1 MAGKYMDG
9 KDFMK
14 VLDEDC
20 SDVNLVL
27 LFGTE
32 EYYIDNC
39 IKAVKK
45 VFLAPGSSDMDLNT
59 IMQDSKA
66 DFAELE
72 SLIQMPPWMSQKRV
86 IICRSQSLYN
96 SEFGEREEEILKNIP
111 KSCIVVF
118 APEKAEKNRKIT
130 KFILNNGI
138 ASEINLF
145 PDEQLTSI
153 IKNSL
158 KKEDIAISDAN
169 CASLIARC
177 ESRMRLISSEIAK
190 IKLYC
195 AQTGKTDI
203 TFNDLEDMCPPD
215 LNASIFTITDCF
227 GSGKCDKAL
236 TTLNSLLIRKEPIQ
250 KLRATL
256 ITHLKRL
263 ILAKDINSRQ
273 DLAAKMKC
281 SPYYAGKLTTQANGF
296 TMTQLTDL
304 FIKALKSESDV
315 RHGVMEERASLEI
328 LIVEASVRK

>member
-1 MAGKYMDG
+1 MDG

-20 SDVNLVL
+20 SNVSLVL

-45 VFLAPGSSDMDLNT
+45 VFLTPGSNDMDLNN

-72 SLIQMPPWMSQKRV
+72 SYILMPPWMSQKRV

-96 SEFGEREEEILKNIP
+96 AEFGEKEEEILRNIP
-111 KSCIVVF
+111 RSCVVVF

-138 ASEINLF
+138 AAEINLF
-145 PDEQLTSI
+145 PDDQLTSI
-153 IKNSL
+153 IKSSL
-158 KKEDIAISDAN
+158 KKDNIVISDAN
-169 CASLIARC
+169 CQSLIARC
-177 ESRMRLISSEIAK
+177 ESRMRLISSEISK

-203 TFNDLEDMCPPD
+203 TFNDLEEMCPPD

-236 TTLNSLLIRKEPIQ
+236 KTLNSLLLRKEPIQ

-263 ILAKDINSRQ
+263 ILAKDIGSKQ
-273 DLAAKMKC
+273 ELAAKLKC
-281 SPYYAGKLTTQANGF
+281 SPFYAGKLTNQASGF
-296 TMTQLTDL
+296 TMPQLMKL
-304 FIKALKSESDV
+304 FIKAIESESDI
-315 RHGVMEERASLEI
+315 RHGIMEERASLEI
-328 LIVEASVRK
+328 LIIEASVRK